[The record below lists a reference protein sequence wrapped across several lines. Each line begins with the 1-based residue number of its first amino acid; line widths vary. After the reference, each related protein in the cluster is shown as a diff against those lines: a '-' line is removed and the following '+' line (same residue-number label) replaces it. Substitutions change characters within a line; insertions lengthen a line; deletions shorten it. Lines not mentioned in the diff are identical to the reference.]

1 MLPSLNLSFAFS
13 RHLPLPEMQRRVV
26 TLVRAIGSL
35 SFVEPVCEMDKGV
48 ESAEQP
54 GIDSEGDTK
63 GQPNSLDSYSTQ
75 QRPFS
80 VSEVSPVTSSSS
92 TTAPPV
98 LRSMPDPASTRS
110 KVFRHKLQKTLKQQV
125 VLSIF

>member
-1 MLPSLNLSFAFS
+1 MKCPQIL
-13 RHLPLPEMQRRVV
+13 QV
-26 TLVRAIGSL
+26 TATEFRQLGGS
-35 SFVEPVCEMDKGV
+35 DT
-48 ESAEQP
+48 
-54 GIDSEGDTK
+54 EGDK

-80 VSEVSPVTSSSS
+80 VSEVSPGSSSS

-125 VLSIF
+125 V

>member
-1 MLPSLNLSFAFS
+1 MTATEFRQLG
-13 RHLPLPEMQRRVV
+13 
-26 TLVRAIGSL
+26 GS
-35 SFVEPVCEMDKGV
+35 DG
-48 ESAEQP
+48 
-54 GIDSEGDTK
+54 EGDK

-75 QRPFS
+75 LRPFS
-80 VSEVSPVTSSSS
+80 VSEVGPGSSS

-125 VLSIF
+125 IR